1 MQVVK
6 TTNGYVSG
14 TVIGEPGKEVSVFRG
29 IPYAAPPVGDLR
41 WRPPQPVQPWTGIL
55 ECTRFTA
62 MSPQVIMPNMAPD
75 LPVSEDC
82 LYLNVV
88 TPARRGDESL
98 PVMVWMHG
106 GGYSTGCG
114 SDKIWNNSRLP
125 QYGVV
130 VVTLTHRLGPIGLLA
145 HPWLA
150 AESPT
155 GVSGNYLFLN
165 LIASLQWVR
174 DNIAAFG
181 GDPGNV
187 TIFGESGG
195 GAKVNI
201 MMASP
206 LANGLFH
213 KAICES
219 GTALLIL
226 TGKTV
231 VDSEKTGEDLFK
243 RLGVGSLKE
252 ARSVPAGKLIEASQA
267 IEGPRGQGR
276 PPTPAFDAT
285 VDGRVLPDTPRHVL
299 TSASYNAVP
308 LMVSAN
314 LGELTGPGPL
324 VIPSL
329 ITAYVDM
336 LESVERKDLTSYAC
350 IFDQIP
356 AGWKKEGCV
365 SVHSMELPYVFGDW
379 DDSTGWWDSVFMLA
393 RQSGAASDEPGLDST
408 DRVVSEAMMELWTS
422 FARTGKPAARGIPDW
437 PAYSRAADRYLY
449 LSGKSEVRTGF
460 SRMPGAH

>member
-14 TVIGEPGKEVSVFRG
+14 AVIGEPGKEVSVFRG
-29 IPYAAPPVGDLR
+29 IPYAVPPVGDLR
-41 WRPPQPVQPWTGIL
+41 WRPPQPVQPWKGIL

-62 MSPQVIMPNMAPD
+62 MSPQAIMPKMAPD

-114 SDKIWNNSRLP
+114 SDKIWNNYRLP

-130 VVTLTHRLGPIGLLA
+130 VVTVTHRLGPIGLLA

-150 AESPT
+150 AESAA
-155 GVSGNYLFLN
+155 GVSGNYLFLD

-206 LANGLFH
+206 LARGLFH

-226 TGKTV
+226 TGKTSA
-231 VDSEKTGEDLFK
+231 DSEKSGENLFK

-252 ARSVPAGKLIEASQA
+252 ARSVPAGRLIEATQA

-276 PPTPAFDAT
+276 PPTAAFDAT
-285 VDGRVLPDTPRHVL
+285 ADGRVLPDIPREVL

-308 LMVSAN
+308 LVVSAN

-329 ITAYVDM
+329 ITAYVEM
-336 LESVERKDLTSYAC
+336 LESIERKGLTSYAC

-356 AGWKKEGCV
+356 AGWKKDGCV

-379 DDSTGWWDSVFMLA
+379 DDSTGWWDSVFALA
-393 RQSGAASDEPGLDST
+393 RQSGAVSVKPGPDST
-408 DRVVSEAMMELWTS
+408 DRAVSEAMMELWTS
-422 FARTGKPAARGIPDW
+422 FARTGRPAAKGIPDW
-437 PAYSRAADRYLY
+437 PAYSRSTDRYLY
-449 LSGKSEVRTGF
+449 ICGKSDIRTGF
-460 SRMPGAH
+460 SRMPASR